1 MVYIIGLDIGGAN
14 IKAVKLK
21 PLNKVLEV
29 KDVVREY
36 FPLWIH
42 GKKGLERKLYELR
55 SRLVDEPRNYF
66 VSVCMTAELCDIY
79 RVKREG
85 VEHVVNTVCNV
96 FRDSLGIRFVTVDMR
111 LVDKDE
117 AIRNYLKVAAA
128 NWAATAWFLERYCTM
143 WGLPNSIL
151 IDIGSTTTSIIPL
164 INGKVHVRGFTD
176 PDKLLHGE
184 LVYTGVLRGNVA
196 TITDRVPY
204 KGFLVRISF
213 EKFALTGDV
222 HLVLGYIKSEDYTTE
237 TANGRRASL
246 KEAIERLARII
257 CADVEM
263 MNPLEVRE
271 IARYIYESQVF
282 KVFEALMQI
291 RSRIASLGLDPDKFT
306 VITAGIGEYL
316 AREAAKRA
324 GFKDIM
330 SISELVGSD
339 ISSVLPAYATA
350 LMMVHEVLRHD

>member
-1 MVYIIGLDIGGAN
+1 MVHIIGLDISYADV
-14 IKAVKLK
+14 KAVKLK
-21 PLNKVLEV
+21 PLNKVIEV
-29 KDVVREY
+29 KEVIKEY

-42 GKKGLERKLYELR
+42 GKKGLERKLHELR
-55 SRLVDEPRNYF
+55 NRLIDEPSNYLI
-66 VSVCMTAELCDIY
+66 SVCMTAELCNIY
-79 RVKREG
+79 RVRREG
-85 VEHVVNTVCNV
+85 VEHIVNTVCDV
-96 FRDSLGIRFVTVDMR
+96 FKDSRSIKFVTVNMK
-111 LVDKDE
+111 LIDKNE
-117 AIRNYLKVAAA
+117 AIRDHLKVAAT
-128 NWAATAWFLERYCTM
+128 NWAATAWFLERYCTV
-143 WGLPNSIL
+143 WGLSNSIL
-151 IDIGSTTTSIIPL
+151 IDIGSTTTTIIPL
-164 INGKVHVRGFTD
+164 IDGKVYVRGFTD
-176 PDKLLHGE
+176 PDKLLYGE

-204 KGFLVRISF
+204 KGLLVRISF

-222 HLVLGYIKSEDYTTE
+222 HLVLGRIKSEDYTTE
-237 TANGRRASL
+237 TANGRKASL
-246 KEAIERLARII
+246 GEAIERLARIV
-257 CADVEM
+257 CADAEM
-263 MNPLEVRE
+263 MNPIEVRE
-271 IARYIYESQVF
+271 IARYIYETQVF

-306 VITAGIGEYL
+306 AIVAGIGEYL